1 MTKLFAKNEKSANIP
16 VDSKVTAAPE
26 QKPAMVNEE
35 ELDKAFNKPI
45 VSEKLHLKAV
55 PSKTSVDDAMGRVN
69 KKSWA
74 IRIVGVVVVLVIV
87 SIVGL
92 VATDNLYQVTGGLPE
107 DPQKAI
113 GIVMDK
119 MQGVKSMHM
128 EGSMTIDFNIA
139 SDVGQNSNTERIK
152 YNISGDAELPDKNH
166 FLISLVNSTMPD
178 VSKADTEIITI
189 GKKGYFRQK
198 NSPAEEKNNEEW
210 MDMDSASTGKAIAPS
225 FDTSMV
231 SAKYLKF
238 IKEASLISKDG
249 GVNHYKI
256 VMDGEKILSSAE
268 FDQLKKIYNDS
279 ISEFEVTEEIWVD
292 SNNKLINKNTA
303 EISMVT
309 KGGTEENSGN
319 VKIKNSIALAFS
331 DFGKT
336 VAIVAPDNVKENILT
351 ADGLG
356 LSGNDEKRAI
366 DLVLVANA
374 IQKYNKDSNKY
385 PSTEGQMQKMN
396 GDNVL
401 LKELVAKYLPSL
413 PADPNP
419 NAYYAYKSDGIY
431 YELTAV
437 LEDKN
442 SSACKVEGSI
452 CIFKIRN
459 GEIASKK

>member
-1 MTKLFAKNEKSANIP
+1 MTKLFAKNEKSANNS
-16 VDSKVTAAPE
+16 VDNKTSNTPG

-55 PSKTSVDDAMGRVN
+55 FPKTSIDDAMGKVN

-74 IRIVGVVVVLVIV
+74 IRIVGAAVVLIVVVLA
-87 SIVGL
+87 GL

-107 DPQKAI
+107 NPQKAI

-128 EGSMTIDFNIA
+128 EGSMTIDFSIA

-198 NSPAEEKNNEEW
+198 NSPAEEKNNEGW
-210 MDMDSASTGKAIAPS
+210 VDMDSAAAGKAIAPS
-225 FDTSMV
+225 FDTSMI

-238 IKEASLISKDG
+238 IKEASLADKNG
-249 GVNHYKI
+249 GTNHYKM
-256 VMDGEKILSSAE
+256 VMDGEKLLASAE
-268 FDQLKKIYNDS
+268 FDQLKKIYNN
-279 ISEFEVTEEIWVD
+279 ITKFEITEEIWVD
-292 SNNKLINKNTA
+292 SRNKLINKNTA
-303 EISMVT
+303 EISMTT
-309 KGGTEENSGN
+309 KSGAENNVGN

-336 VAIVAPDNVKENILT
+336 VAIAAPDNVKENLLT

-366 DLVLVANA
+366 DLVAISNA
-374 IQKYNKDSNKY
+374 LRNYYKDNNKY
-385 PSTEGQMQKMN
+385 PSTEGRMQKMN

-401 LKELVAKYLPSL
+401 LKELAVKYLPSL

-419 NAYYAYKSDGIY
+419 NAYYAYKSDGAY

-442 SSACKVEGSI
+442 SSACKIEGSI